1 MKALMV
7 MYAVAILLAL
17 LPAGWYYPWGQP
29 MTVRIGLLMLPVVL
43 YAAWHECSEY
53 MRREK

>member
-17 LPAGWYYPWGQP
+17 LPARWYYPWGQP